1 MKNNLL
7 KASIITA
14 NVICLLISLRIFYAC
29 GIFADE
35 HNLSTESVFGGS
47 FWLILNWISFASLLI
62 NVFLL
67 AFANKEK
74 RAFTAFIL
82 LFNVIQLL
90 IICKIYLNNVNFV
103 NIYNLSIIELCGGY
117 ILHICTLLRFPLLI
131 FCIVFL
137 SRLSYLSYKR

>member
-67 AFANKEK
+67 MITVYI
-74 RAFTAFIL
+74 TAYKS
-82 LFNVIQLL
+82 Q
-90 IICKIYLNNVNFV
+90 
-103 NIYNLSIIELCGGY
+103 SA
-117 ILHICTLLRFPLLI
+117 
-131 FCIVFL
+131 
-137 SRLSYLSYKR
+137 RLYFHHRQY